1 MRDDSGVQIDF
12 RPMDPALPPAS
23 ELLAAMVSEMGELY
37 GDIEG
42 DHMPSAKPAD
52 FAPPAGTFLV
62 GFHDGEPVC
71 AGGIKRIAPDAAEI
85 KRMYVVPAA
94 RRRGVART
102 LLRALEDAAR
112 ERGYAFV
119 RLDTGPLQRGAMA
132 LYASEGY
139 TEIGNFNANPI
150 AAYWGEKAIC
160 RRTAARPGARR
171 GRAAARRR
179 RWRRRARGPGWRR

>member
-1 MRDDSGVQIDF
+1 VRDDSGVQIEF
-12 RPMDPALPPAS
+12 RTMDAALAPAS
-23 ELLAAMVSEMGELY
+23 DLLAAMVAEMNAIY
-37 GDIEG
+37 GDIEFPG
-42 DHMPSAKPAD
+42 MPTATPAD

-119 RLDTGPLQRGAMA
+119 RLDTGPLQRHAMA
-132 LYASEGY
+132 LYASAGY

-150 AAYWGEKAIC
+150 ASYWGEKAL
-160 RRTAARPGARR
+160 
-171 GRAAARRR
+171 
-179 RWRRRARGPGWRR
+179 

>member
-1 MRDDSGVQIDF
+1 MRDDSAVQIEF
-12 RPMDPALPPAS
+12 RTVDAALAPAS
-23 ELLAAMVSEMGELY
+23 DLLAAMVAEMNALY
-37 GDIEG
+37 GDIEVPG
-42 DHMPSAKPAD
+42 MPSATPAD
-52 FAPPAGTFLV
+52 FAPPTGIFLV

-94 RRRGVART
+94 RRRAVART
-102 LLRALEDAAR
+102 LLRALEGAAR

-119 RLDTGPLQRGAMA
+119 RLDTGPLQGGAVA

-150 AAYWGEKAIC
+150 AAYWGEK
-160 RRTAARPGARR
+160 RL
-171 GRAAARRR
+171 
-179 RWRRRARGPGWRR
+179 